1 MCQHLSMLTIYFIKM
16 DQFQIRFTF
25 DDFIKS
31 RKLRGLAES
40 SVGSV
45 CIWRTFQY
53 CLEYF
58 RYFITSSVSISFDG
72 SFFDRIVI
80 VFQHGLNIFFF
91 SSFFRNQWLRIFG
104 THKSNPSNSRL
115 TWTNATN
122 ENNLT
127 YRVLEKNLNR

>member
-1 MCQHLSMLTIYFIKM
+1 MCQHLSMLTIYLIKM

-45 CIWRTFQY
+45 CIWRTF
-53 CLEYF
+53 
-58 RYFITSSVSISFDG
+58 SVNISFDG
-72 SFFDRIVI
+72 SFFDKIVI

-91 SSFFRNQWLRIFG
+91 FFFFFLCFFRNKWLRIFG
-104 THKSNPSNSRL
+104 IHGSNPSNSKL

-127 YRVLEKNLNR
+127 YRVLEKNLNW